1 MPFTNF
7 NPPLTN
13 QNLQDF
19 FEFKCKNQYKANFLQ
34 EWIGE
39 NFPDLNTKLAYHVP
53 FYYLTGA
60 KAFYYGEKIF
70 YLHYFE
76 VNGVLELEISFV
88 RGAEMQDRYN
98 LFQAKNKQSKAIII
112 QSIEEGFMSKI
123 SSYITQAMNLS

>member
-7 NPPLTN
+7 NPPFTN
-13 QNLQDF
+13 KNLQDF
-19 FEFKCKNQYKANFLQ
+19 FNFKCDNQGKALFLQ

-53 FYYLTGA
+53 FYFLAGA
-60 KAFYYGEKIF
+60 KSFYYGEKIF

-88 RGAEMQDRYN
+88 RGSEMQDRYN
-98 LFQAKNKQSKAIII
+98 LFQTKNKQSKAIII
-112 QSIEEGFMSKI
+112 QSTEEGFMSKI
-123 SSYITQAMNLS
+123 ANYITQAINII

>member
-1 MPFTNF
+1 MNLHKH
-7 NPPLTN
+7 NPPFRNSTLS
-13 QNLQDF
+13 DF
-19 FEFKCKNQYKANFLQ
+19 FEFKCDNQYKANFLQ

-76 VNGVLELEISFV
+76 VNGILELEISFV

-112 QSIEEGFMSKI
+112 QSIEEDFMSKI

>member
-13 QNLQDF
+13 KNLQDF
-19 FEFKCKNQYKANFLQ
+19 FEFQCENQHKAIFMQN
-34 EWIGE
+34 WIAD

-53 FYYLTGA
+53 FYYLAGT

-76 VNGVLELEISFV
+76 IDGELNLEISFV
-88 RGAEMQDRYN
+88 RGAEMQDRYG
-98 LFQAKNKQSKAIII
+98 LFQNKNKQTKSIII
-112 QSIEEGFMSKI
+112 ESIEEDFMYKI
-123 SSYITQAMNLS
+123 KSYIEQAINLV

>member
-7 NPPLTN
+7 NPPFTN

-19 FEFKCKNQYKANFLQ
+19 FNFECENHYKALFLQ

-53 FYYLTGA
+53 FYFLAGA
-60 KAFYYGEKIF
+60 KAKYYGEKIF

-76 VNGVLELEISFV
+76 IDGVLELEISFV
-88 RGAEMQDRYN
+88 CGAEMQDRYN
-98 LFQAKNKQSKAIII
+98 LFQTKNKQSKAIII
-112 QSIEEGFMSKI
+112 ESIEEGFMSKI
-123 SSYITQAMNLS
+123 ASYITQAINL